1 MACSKS
7 ASRFA
12 LVVTLAVAITHEVQA
27 AAPSPSHGSPSSG
40 PTHGVIGNIGNLGN
54 IGNFGTNAGTN
65 SPGTNS
71 PGTNSPGASSPAPS
85 SSGSTSPSPTHG
97 VAAPTPSPSPTHSLA
112 ADPSSPTPDPA
123 SGRSASSFSYGGAAT
138 GDIFD
143 AIFYG
148 ISFSNPVSAVDSASQ
163 QAQDQIAV
171 CERNNFDCVADVLD
185 TYADALRKL
194 APSLPPALQSLPDV
208 VSRAATQVR
217 HAKTRA
223 QAAKAMNVAIAEIHK
238 TIALIKAGDRIVVS
252 YDLESREATSVV
264 NTLEVAR
271 DKLEKATGL

>member
-54 IGNFGTNAGTN
+54 IGNFGTN
-65 SPGTNS
+65 
-71 PGTNSPGASSPAPS
+71 SPGASSPASS

-148 ISFSNPVSAVDSASQ
+148 ISFSDPVSAVDSASQ

-238 TIALIKAGDRIVVS
+238 TIALIKADDRIVVS